1 MDRKAKTVSKSKPDI
16 RMRANVVVREDGRC
30 FRCGKQVAIY
40 EGETYHDLPVVKRVA
55 EFSIHHR
62 KPRGMGGSNSLDINI
77 FPNLILLCGTGTT
90 GCHGWVESHREQ
102 AYKEG
107 LLIHSGIGNPIKNH
121 PGKIFGKSHLVF
133 LSFPK
138 TPGRCRPSRGSPAWK
153 PRFPRGSLEK

>member
-1 MDRKAKTVSKSKPDI
+1 MSKSKPDI
-16 RMRANVVVREDGRC
+16 RMRANVVVREDGQC
-30 FRCGKQVAIY
+30 FRCGKQVAVY
-40 EGETYHDLPVVKRVA
+40 EPETYHDLPVVKPVA

-107 LLIHSGIGNPIKNH
+107 LLLHSGLSNPILTPAFSEH
-121 PGKIFGKSHLVF
+121 RGFWIDLTTGKYIVA
-133 LSFPK
+133 
-138 TPGRCRPSRGSPAWK
+138 TPP
-153 PRFPRGSLEK
+153 EIDE